1 MLYEK
6 GSDPCLGILRNLR
19 GFPAGQLPDRRF
31 AGFGTEGAPGNPDER
46 TVRGITGQSDISL
59 ILGTLIRSGTAGGV
73 GAFLSRSVQS
83 FYVCFLSRG
92 VPAARE
98 KNRGKSAPL
107 IVERRQEPAHNQVR
121 QQIHI
126 N

>member
-1 MLYEK
+1 MW
-6 GSDPCLGILRNLR
+6 
-19 GFPAGQLPDRRF
+19 
-31 AGFGTEGAPGNPDER
+31 
-46 TVRGITGQSDISL
+46 ISGGDLIL

-98 KNRGKSAPL
+98 A
-107 IVERRQEPAHNQVR
+107 RQRIQRLEEKKGGAW
-121 QQIHI
+121 
-126 N
+126 